1 MARALMGHVGM
12 PNEQVL
18 AYEVARLRKRVA
30 ELEAELAAARRHS
43 TAEFDLDLRQ
53 LHRIAEDAEPAL
65 A

>member
-12 PNEQVL
+12 QNEQVL
-18 AYEVARLRKRVA
+18 AFEVTRLRKRVA

-43 TAEFDLDLRQ
+43 TTEFDLE

>member
-18 AYEVARLRKRVA
+18 AFEVTRLRKRVA

-43 TAEFDLDLRQ
+43 TTELDLE

>member
-1 MARALMGHVGM
+1 M

-18 AYEVARLRKRVA
+18 AFEIGRLRKRVA
-30 ELEAELAAARRHS
+30 ELEAELAAARRQS
-43 TAEFDLDLRQ
+43 TAEFDLDMSE

>member
-1 MARALMGHVGM
+1 MGHVGL

-18 AYEVARLRKRVA
+18 AFEVARLRKRVA
-30 ELEAELAAARRHS
+30 ELEAELATARRQS
-43 TAEFDLDLRQ
+43 TTELDLE

>member
-1 MARALMGHVGM
+1 MARALMGHVGL

-18 AYEVARLRKRVA
+18 AFEVARLRKRVA
-30 ELEAELAAARRHS
+30 ELEAELATARRQS
-43 TAEFDLDLRQ
+43 TTELDLE

>member
-1 MARALMGHVGM
+1 MARALMGHVGL

-18 AYEVARLRKRVA
+18 AFEVVRLRKRVA
-30 ELEAELAAARRHS
+30 ELEAELAAARRQS
-43 TAEFDLDLRQ
+43 TTELDLE